1 MSKAWLVFLC
11 GLLCV
16 MLAELVALEAAPYAE
31 VGIPTSE
38 ALLLAVGNLKW
49 TFAATLASFFVGKFI
64 ARGRAS

>member
-31 VGIPTSE
+31 TGIPTGE
-38 ALLLAVGNLKW
+38 ALLLAVANLKW
-49 TFAATLASFFVGKFI
+49 TFAATFTSFFVGKFI
-64 ARGRAS
+64 AQSRAS

>member
-16 MLAELVALEAAPYAE
+16 MLAELVAL
-31 VGIPTSE
+31 
-38 ALLLAVGNLKW
+38 GNLKW